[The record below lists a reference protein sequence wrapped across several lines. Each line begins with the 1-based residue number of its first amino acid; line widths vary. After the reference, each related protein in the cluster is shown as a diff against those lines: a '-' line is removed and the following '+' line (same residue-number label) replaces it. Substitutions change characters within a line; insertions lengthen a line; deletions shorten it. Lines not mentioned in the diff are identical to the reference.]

1 MKKKTRLENFV
12 YYDTEGITAHLEKM
26 ALEGW
31 ALEDVTRSFWTYV
44 SIPPEKRTYGA
55 SFYPANLTF
64 APDAADKSEDYV
76 AYCQQAGWQY
86 VTQWQKMMIFY
97 TTKEDPPPLETDEKL
112 RLDATWE
119 AMKRSHLAAE
129 LGMATLF
136 FLCICQYLSSLMKH
150 PLTHLADG
158 TQMAQNILFAL
169 LRPTLLITSLS
180 YLLWH
185 RRSLAAIK
193 AGGHCLPVGNG
204 IRRFRRFLFPVQI
217 AAVFW
222 LGFGRF
228 FPAQNAVPWFF
239 LLAAVLYLVWKLL
252 QKLGLPPKACV
263 LVLLFLFVAI
273 PRFGAMVSLSLDA
286 GQESATV
293 SDAPLTAADLA
304 EIPTE
309 ETPSVFCRKSVS
321 PFAKKLEYEQKA
333 EGGLP
338 ALSYEIME
346 LSMAGLGPRCLAAY
360 EEQAETYGQTYQAL
374 SLSNADN
381 AWQLYQGSRPLPQYL
396 FYENDLIALLRPDE
410 ALSPEALE
418 TAAGLLLGTS
428 SR

>member
-64 APDAADKSEDYV
+64 APDAADKSEAYA

-97 TTKEDPPPLETDEKL
+97 TTEENPVPLETDEAL

-119 AMKRSHLAAE
+119 AMKRSHLAAD
-129 LGMATLF
+129 LAMSALF
-136 FLCICQYLSSLMKH
+136 LANICLYISSLLHH

-158 TQMAQNILFAL
+158 GLLAQNLLFAL
-169 LRPTLLITSLS
+169 LLPFSLGS
-180 YLLWH
+180 
-185 RRSLAAIK
+185 SLAYVLWQKRSRAAVN
-193 AGGHCLPVGNG
+193 AGGHCLPVGKG
-204 IRRFRRFLFPVQI
+204 TRRFYRFFFPIQL
-217 AAVFW
+217 AAIFW
-222 LGFGRF
+222 WGFGRF
-228 FPAQNAVPWFF
+228 FPSQQAVLGIL

-252 QKLGLPPKACV
+252 QKLGLPPKAVV
-263 LVLLFLFVAI
+263 LVLLFLVI
-273 PRFGAMVSLSLDA
+273 TVPRFGAMVSLNLREQDGA
-286 GQESATV
+286 AFDV
-293 SDAPLTAADLA
+293 PLTAADLA
-304 EIPTE
+304 GVPAE
-309 ETPSVFCRKSVS
+309 ESPSVFCQESVS
-321 PFAKKLEYEQKA
+321 PFAKKLEYHQQA

-346 LSMAGLGPRCLAAY
+346 LSMAPLGPRCLSAY

-374 SLSNADN
+374 SLSNTDS
-381 AWQLYQGSRPLPQYL
+381 AWQLYLGNCPLPQYL
-396 FYENDLIALLRPDE
+396 FYENDRIALLRPAE

-418 TAAGLLLGTS
+418 TAASLLLGTS

>member
-64 APDAADKSEDYV
+64 APDAANKNEDYV

-97 TTKEDPPPLETDEKL
+97 TTEENPVPLETDESL

-119 AMKRSHLAAE
+119 AMKRSHLAAD
-129 LGMATLF
+129 LAMSALF
-136 FLCICQYLSSLMKH
+136 LANICLYISSLLRH

-158 TQMAQNILFAL
+158 GLLAQNLLFAL
-169 LRPTLLITSLS
+169 LLPFSLGA
-180 YLLWH
+180 
-185 RRSLAAIK
+185 SLAYVLWQKRSRASVK
-193 AGGHCLPVGNG
+193 AGGHCLPVGKG
-204 IRRFRRFLFPVQI
+204 TRRLQRFFFPIQL

-222 LGFGRF
+222 WGFGRF
-228 FPAQNAVPWFF
+228 FPSQQAVLGIL

-304 EIPTE
+304 EIPRE

-321 PFAKKLEYEQKA
+321 PFAKKLEYDQKA
-333 EGGLP
+333 TADLP
-338 ALSYEIME
+338 GLSYEIME
-346 LSMAGLGPRCLAAY
+346 VSLTGMIPRCLAAY
-360 EEQAETYGQTYQAL
+360 EEQAETYRQTYKEI
-374 SLSNADN
+374 SLSGADG
-381 AWQLYQGSRPLPQYL
+381 AWQLYQGNQPMPQYL